1 MSSSATAV
9 LTDLG
14 FVAQLRGGRLAHRLI
29 QLALGLIAY
38 GLSVALMIRSDL
50 GAAPW
55 DVFHTGVAEHLPV
68 TVGRATVLTS
78 LAILVI
84 WVALRERIGLGTL
97 ANAVVVGLSADVF
110 LAIFDTPGARWARV
124 VLLAV
129 GIVANALATAV
140 YVGAQLGRGPR
151 DGLMTGIARRTGRS
165 IRLVRTTLE
174 VVVIVAGAAL
184 GGAIGFGTVAY
195 ALAIGPLA
203 QSMIPVFAVRL
214 RAVSTA
220 VSPAAAWVAPDQPRR
235 SASG

>member
-110 LAIFDTPGARWARV
+110 LAIFDTPGARWARGC
-124 VLLAV
+124 AA
-129 GIVANALATAV
+129 G
-140 YVGAQLGRGPR
+140 GRHRGQCAGDRRLRGHAARTRPR